1 MEGQFFLTAI
11 AGLGVSLAGFA
22 GLIAAFRLRT
32 DWDAVTL
39 WRVKTIVGDAF
50 ITAFAALALIPI
62 FSITGDLPTT
72 VRIGSGVFIVAT
84 SFELLRNRR
93 FDPKVW
99 VPAASHRVFIA
110 TNVAFALLQVANLW
124 LASLG
129 ILQLSFLI
137 YLTSPAAIFG
147 NFVRELGR
155 PEELVE

>member
-11 AGLGVSLAGFA
+11 GGLAVSLAGFA
-22 GLIAAFRLRT
+22 GLIAAFRLRA
-32 DWDAVTL
+32 DWDPVNL

-62 FSITGDLPTT
+62 FSITADLPTT
-72 VRIGSGVFIVAT
+72 VRIGSGVFIVAV
-84 SFELLRNRR
+84 SIELLRNRR
-93 FDPKVW
+93 FDPEVW
-99 VPAASHRVFIA
+99 VSAVSHRIFIA
-110 TNVAFALLQVANLW
+110 TNVGFALLQVANLW

-137 YLTSPAAIFG
+137 FLSSPAAIFG

-155 PEELVE
+155 PEERVE